1 MDGATS
7 AGYDGPMSLEQLT
20 VLSTAC
26 IVLSGASL
34 LVGWW
39 CIRARDDVTG
49 HRNAM
54 LAASGFAAL
63 FLVFYV
69 TRWALH
75 GSKPFGGTG
84 WLRVVY
90 FANLVPHVVL
100 ATVLAPLAAR
110 LIWLALAREDFV
122 RHRRLARIALPIW
135 LYVAASGWLVY
146 WMLYRIDV

>member
-1 MDGATS
+1 
-7 AGYDGPMSLEQLT
+7 MSLEQLT
-20 VLSTAC
+20 LLSTSC
-26 IVLSGASL
+26 IVLSGLSL
-34 LVGWW
+34 LAGWW
-39 CIRARDDVTG
+39 CIRARDDVVL

-54 LAASGFAAL
+54 LAASTFAAL

-90 FANLVPHVVL
+90 FSNLVPHVIL
-100 ATVLAPLAAR
+100 AIVLAPLAVR
-110 LIWLALAREDFV
+110 LIWLALVRQDFV
-122 RHRRLARIALPIW
+122 RHRRLARVTLPIW

-146 WMLYRIDV
+146 WMLYRLGV